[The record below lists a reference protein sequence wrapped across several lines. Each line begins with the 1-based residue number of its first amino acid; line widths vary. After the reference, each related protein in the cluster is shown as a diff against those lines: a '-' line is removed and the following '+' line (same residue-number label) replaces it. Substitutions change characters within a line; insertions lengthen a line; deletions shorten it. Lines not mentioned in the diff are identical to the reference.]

1 MNWKYHEHITFK
13 VSRYL
18 KSILTFNFKKRNL
31 RILIQTTV
39 SIPGVLFCLFLL
51 SFGSS
56 YPVFSLLVSCLS
68 LCVYKGS
75 SALCDITHCYN
86 HWCCE
91 PVCQTQTSQ
100 YSLVLAEGEVWMLL
114 RESASIL
121 WWSQGIYTANTQTG
135 SYPNH
140 INMIVTNA
148 APLHTNG
155 TLWSQKT
162 GRGLPGTQINIFF
175 FHFAEHKT
183 YFTRK
188 YKSWL
193 RKPYFLL
200 SHQYL
205 LNLNYNRIDHKR
217 WIEDAARVTDSSQAS
232 ENEWKTTM
240 RRLLE
245 EMQT

>member
-1 MNWKYHEHITFK
+1 MNY
-13 VSRYL
+13 RYL

-75 SALCDITHCYN
+75 SAHTVTTIGA
-86 HWCCE
+86 
-91 PVCQTQTSQ
+91 VSQFAKQQTSQ

-121 WWSQGIYTANTQTG
+121 WWSQGIYTAKTQTG

-140 INMIVTNA
+140 INMIVTSA
-148 APLHTNG
+148 APLHTNK
-155 TLWSQKT
+155 TVWSQKT
-162 GRGLPGTQINIFF
+162 DRGLPGTQIYIFF
-175 FHFAEHKT
+175 PI
-183 YFTRK
+183 
-188 YKSWL
+188 S
-193 RKPYFLL
+193 
-200 SHQYL
+200 
-205 LNLNYNRIDHKR
+205 LNTKHILPENINHGSGNLTFYNLTNIYST
-217 WIEDAARVTDSSQAS
+217 W
-232 ENEWKTTM
+232 TT
-240 RRLLE
+240 
-245 EMQT
+245 TV